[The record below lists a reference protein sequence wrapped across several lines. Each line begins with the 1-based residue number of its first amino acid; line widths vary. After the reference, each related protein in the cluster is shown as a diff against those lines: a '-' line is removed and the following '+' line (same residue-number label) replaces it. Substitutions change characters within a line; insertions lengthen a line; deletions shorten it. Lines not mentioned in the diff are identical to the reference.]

1 VKFTVQFMKYVI
13 VAALSAASDWLVF
26 ILIMA
31 IIGRPLPAYGS
42 ARIVG
47 AIVSFFVNK
56 HWSFQSP
63 DHRRTAIEGG
73 RFLVLFAA
81 SYSLALALF
90 SALTMGGLNPY
101 WSKLVAD
108 TTCFFVNFV
117 IMRYWVYRDG
127 EKVVL
132 PMDGDGKP
140 SRVAS

>member
-1 VKFTVQFMKYVI
+1 MKVTVQFLKYVT

-26 ILIMA
+26 IVIMA
-31 IIGRPLPAYGS
+31 TVGRPLPAYGS

-63 DHRRTAIEGG
+63 DHRRTVVEGS
-73 RFLVLFAA
+73 RFILLFAA
-81 SYSLALALF
+81 SYSLAL
-90 SALTMGGLNPY
+90 TMFFVFTRGGFNPY

-108 TTCFFVNFV
+108 TICFFVNFLM
-117 IMRYWVYRDG
+117 MRHWVYRDAKI
-127 EKVVL
+127 ELAALDDSVKA
-132 PMDGDGKP
+132 